1 MHTNILY
8 KSFPTPCKADKSV
21 QFKTA
26 AYQGR
31 IWGAAKIF
39 PHEALKVMESQDQR
53 LHGVHQEHW
62 QEYQALH
69 RLAHR
74 GNAST
79 LTCQRKSQKK
89 KAYECS
95 KTESQREW
103 GYPHIAAIMRLLST
117 LTEPWAF
124 IQGGDVPWRKEHCTL
139 SKKIL
144 NSTQGNKLGWHA
156 GLVHS
161 DKSKMPYC
169 VCTWLK
175 TNCF

>member
-1 MHTNILY
+1 MECIKNIDRSI
-8 KSFPTPCKADKSV
+8 KHCTAWPTGE
-21 QFKTA
+21 T
-26 AYQGR
+26 
-31 IWGAAKIF
+31 
-39 PHEALKVMESQDQR
+39 LQR
-53 LHGVHQEHW
+53 LHVREN
-62 QEYQALH
+62 L
-69 RLAHR
+69 R
-74 GNAST
+74 
-79 LTCQRKSQKK
+79 KK